1 MKLLSSL
8 TSPFGRKVMAA
19 AIAREIEGQIE
30 LVPTN
35 PHISPPSLTAANP
48 LSKIPCLITVD
59 GLALFDSPVI
69 CEYLDTIGDAPKLYP
84 RPESAARWHALKLHA
99 IGDGILEA
107 AVLRR
112 GEQSEPMDTR
122 RATQIERMKAAV
134 TRALDHLEADPPGP
148 GLDIGTLTIACALG
162 YLDFRYA
169 AEPWRTGRPRLAA
182 WLEPIAQSP
191 AYRRTIPRDPA

>member
-35 PHISPPSLTAANP
+35 PHISPPSL
-48 LSKIPCLITVD
+48 V
-59 GLALFDSPVI
+59 DSPVI